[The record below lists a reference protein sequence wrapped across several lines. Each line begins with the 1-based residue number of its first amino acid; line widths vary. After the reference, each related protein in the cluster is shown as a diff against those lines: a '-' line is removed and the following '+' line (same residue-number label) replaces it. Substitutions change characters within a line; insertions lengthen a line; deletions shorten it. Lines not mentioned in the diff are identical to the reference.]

1 VADCPGVFLPLRDDN
16 PRTRFPAA
24 TLLLIAANAVAFLF
38 QLSLTGRGQKLLAL
52 EAGAIP
58 YEIVNRIDIGP
69 RDLLP
74 VPGSIWTSMFL
85 HGGWGHL
92 IGNMWFLWVFGDNVE
107 EAMGSIRYLIFY
119 FLVGTVGA
127 LSQCYAMPDSTA
139 PMIGASGAIAGVLG
153 GYLMLYPRARI
164 ATLVMIPFLWP
175 VIGVPAW
182 IFLGGWFLAQFAL
195 PSNSGIAWMA
205 HVGGFIAGL
214 GAVRLLA
221 RSRRGPPAAPVEY
234 IPPTRR
240 SF

>member
-1 VADCPGVFLPLRDDN
+1 VFLPLRDDR

-38 QLSLTGRGQKLLAL
+38 QLSLTPRGQKLLTL

-58 YEIVNRIDIGP
+58 YEIVNHVDILP
-69 RDLLP
+69 RNLLP
-74 VPGSIWTSMFL
+74 LPGSIWTSMFL

-107 EAMGSIRYLIFY
+107 EAMGSIRYLLFY

-127 LSQCYAMPDSTA
+127 LAQCYAMPDSTA

-175 VIGVPAW
+175 VIAVPAW
-182 IFLGGWFLAQFAL
+182 IFLGGWFLAQFMI
-195 PSNSGIAWMA
+195 PGNSGVAWMA

-221 RSRRGPPAAPVEY
+221 HSRRGPPTAPVEY
-234 IPPTRR
+234 IPPRR
-240 SF
+240 VS